1 MKTQLAIDEAMP
13 PPTKTNNKTTRKRH
27 DTVEQ
32 PLFTYHVPCQKG
44 KPTLAPVTQ
53 DEPELQST
61 TAATTKNAAW
71 KLDGRMYGKT
81 NINPPLAGILR
92 EALSQFMG
100 KVFFEATPIALEEV
114 ANGVVYP
121 VTKETITKYKKLIE
135 DPL

>member
-1 MKTQLAIDEAMP
+1 
-13 PPTKTNNKTTRKRH
+13 
-27 DTVEQ
+27 
-32 PLFTYHVPCQKG
+32 
-44 KPTLAPVTQ
+44 
-53 DEPELQST
+53 
-61 TAATTKNAAW
+61 
-71 KLDGRMYGKT
+71 MYGKT